1 MGLVFGSLT
10 DLWDSK
16 FEPNM
21 DDRTSKATYNQ
32 PLRATVQTCNLGH
45 MMLIQGGTGG
55 SGRGD
60 LQKYD

>member
-1 MGLVFGSLT
+1 
-10 DLWDSK
+10 
-16 FEPNM
+16 M